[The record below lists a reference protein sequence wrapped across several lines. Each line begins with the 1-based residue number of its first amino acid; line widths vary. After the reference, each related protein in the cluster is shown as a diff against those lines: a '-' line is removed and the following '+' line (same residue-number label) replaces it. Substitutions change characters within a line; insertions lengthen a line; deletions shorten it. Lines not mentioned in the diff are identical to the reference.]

1 MSFNWFTSYLLQK
14 KLVCVAK
21 RIAARAEIQ
30 AKALIPISGL
40 IVILVA
46 RLKADRALVLS
57 NMSSSVNPAVLLSTK
72 ERYFIKS
79 KNEPYVIMILLY
91 FFSCNFFI
99 LFYNSNFIL
108 YSFILAIKYEFY
120 SLPGLDSANFMSA
133 RSSLIFLPF
142 AVTMIRNLIILVSIR
157 ILSLST

>member
-30 AKALIPISGL
+30 AKALIPMSGL

-57 NMSSSVNPAVLLSTK
+57 NISSSANPAVLLSTK

-79 KNEPYVIMILLY
+79 KNEPYVIMILL
-91 FFSCNFFI
+91 
-99 LFYNSNFIL
+99 
-108 YSFILAIKYEFY
+108 
-120 SLPGLDSANFMSA
+120 
-133 RSSLIFLPF
+133 
-142 AVTMIRNLIILVSIR
+142 
-157 ILSLST
+157 